1 METTNNIKVRPS
13 RRLGLGLAAVAFLFL
28 LLTRP
33 VAAQTTYTVT
43 DLGTLGG
50 TLSEADTVTQRG
62 AVAGVA
68 TLSGDS
74 AIRGFVWTGGNLID
88 IGSLSGGPNTIA
100 QNVNNLV
107 QVTGVSDGATTLA
120 DSNAA
125 CWNSSDFGTFADPL
139 DGHAFLWIAG
149 TITDLGTLGGKSS
162 KGNRINNRGQIAG
175 MSQINTSDP
184 NGFVACGGS
193 PGSQIVH
200 AFLYEKGKMTD
211 IGTLGGYD
219 CVANPINDRG
229 QISGGCDVT
238 KTINPATGYPT
249 HHPFLWTNG
258 VMQDLGSLGGA
269 FGYGE
274 VVSNQGAVV
283 GFSTLAGEQHAHG
296 FVWQKGVMT
305 DLGVFPGDTDS
316 DAAGTNSSGQI
327 VGGSYTNSTTRGVLW
342 QNGTV
347 IDLNSLIDPN
357 SGYQMAWAYWIN
369 DAGEIAGQAVVES
382 TGAIHAVLLSP
393 NNNGIRGNSRSL
405 PLTDNLRK
413 LIFRGYRSR
422 LLQ

>member
-1 METTNNIKVRPS
+1 MKTTTTSNQYEKQKFGWVRASFVVLP
-13 RRLGLGLAAVAFLFL
+13 L
-28 LLTRP
+28 LLLQNA
-33 VAAQTTYTVT
+33 VGQTSYTIT

-50 TLSEADTVTQRG
+50 TLSEADTVNQRG
-62 AVAGVA
+62 AVAGIS
-68 TLSGDS
+68 TLAGDS
-74 AIRGFVWTGGNLID
+74 VIRGWVWTGGNLID
-88 IGSLSGGPNTIA
+88 VGSLSGGPNTIA
-100 QNVNNLV
+100 QNVNDLA

-125 CWNSSDFGTFADPL
+125 CWNPTDFGTFSDPL
-139 DGHAFLWIAG
+139 DGHAFLWTAG
-149 TITDLGTLGGKSS
+149 TIKDLGTLGGKSS

-175 MSQINTSDP
+175 MSQINASDP
-184 NGFVACGGS
+184 NGFVVCGGS

-219 CVANPINDRG
+219 CVANPINDLG

-238 KTINPATGYPT
+238 RTINPATGYPI

-269 FGYGE
+269 LGYGE

-283 GFSTLAGEQHAHG
+283 GLTTLAGEQHVHG
-296 FVWQKGVMT
+296 FLWQNGVMT

-316 DAAGTNSSGQI
+316 DAAGINSSGQI
-327 VGGSYTNSTTRGVLW
+327 VGGSFTNSTTRGVLW
-342 QNGTV
+342 QNGTP

-357 SGYQMAWAYWIN
+357 SGCQIAWTYWIN

-382 TGAIHAVLLSP
+382 TGETHAVLLTP
-393 NNNGIRGNSRSL
+393 NNNGIRGNSRSV
-405 PLTDNLRK
+405 PLTDSLRK
-413 LIFRGYRSR
+413 LIFRGYRNR
-422 LLQ
+422 LLR